1 MGSSWNK
8 KPEVRKRATWTAARL
23 EFGLEPGYVQVPVQ
37 RPDGTDFTVFGPVFE
52 KNGGAISDG
61 LEKLRRVCEKSDRAA
76 SLLALG
82 GVTLGNV
89 GQCIAAGAD
98 GIAAIRMFQEN
109 DVAGIVQR
117 LRRRDPD

>member
-1 MGSSWNK
+1 MGSSWK
-8 KPEVRKRATWTAARL
+8 KSEVRKLATWTAARL
-23 EFGLEPGYVQVPVQ
+23 ESGLEPGYVQVPVY

-61 LEKLRRVCEKSDRAA
+61 LEKLRRVCEKPVRAA
-76 SLLALG
+76 PVLALG

-109 DVAGIVQR
+109 DAEETLFEFPTDR
-117 LRRRDPD
+117 CNL

>member
-1 MGSSWNK
+1 MHYEKARRPLAGADANPAPVPQQAATLDLQWAGRGMGSSWNK
-8 KPEVRKRATWTAARL
+8 K
-23 EFGLEPGYVQVPVQ
+23 
-37 RPDGTDFTVFGPVFE
+37 
-52 KNGGAISDG
+52 
-61 LEKLRRVCEKSDRAA
+61 
-76 SLLALG
+76 LG

-117 LRRRDPD
+117 LRRRDLV

>member
-1 MGSSWNK
+1 MGSSWK
-8 KPEVRKRATWTAARL
+8 KKSEVRKLATWPAARL
-23 EFGLEPGYVQVPVQ
+23 EFGFEPGSVQVPVY

-61 LEKLRRVCEKSDRAA
+61 LEKLRRVCEKPVRAA
-76 SLLALG
+76 PVLALG

-89 GQCIAAGAD
+89 GQCIAAGAE

-109 DVAGIVQR
+109 DVAGTVQR
-117 LRRRDPD
+117 LCRRDSV